1 MAARRGR
8 KKDFWDMHELLP
20 KYTIARML
28 ELHLLRCGNTHDRK
42 QVLKNF
48 RDFTHTNDD
57 FNPECLRGQILRF
70 IKEDF
75 EIALAEG

>member
-1 MAARRGR
+1 
-8 KKDFWDMHELLP
+8 
-20 KYTIARML
+20 ML